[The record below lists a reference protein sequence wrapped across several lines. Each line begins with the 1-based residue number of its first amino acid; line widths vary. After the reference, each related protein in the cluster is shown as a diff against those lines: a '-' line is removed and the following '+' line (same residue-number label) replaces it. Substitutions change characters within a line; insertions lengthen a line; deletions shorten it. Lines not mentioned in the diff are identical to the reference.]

1 MSRTLSAPVTVA
13 FDYTRSTGPV
23 IGRFLTGLRDGVI
36 VAGRTSAG
44 EVVVPPLEYDPVTHE
59 QTTDFVE
66 VADVGTVTSWT
77 WVPEPVAG
85 QPFDRPFAFA
95 LVTLDG
101 ATRPLFHAVDVASPD
116 ELSTGM
122 RVRVR
127 WAGERVGHINDIA
140 SFEPVGDSPEGGF
153 ETGASAPSSTTEV
166 PPGVE
171 EVAQQP
177 SRNPSDTEVPPGV
190 EEVAQQP
197 SRNPSD
203 TEVPPGVEEVAQQ
216 PSRNPSTTEPV
227 TGVVTPVSLDYV
239 YAASPEEST
248 FYRGLDEGR
257 ILGQRCP
264 SCHKVYVP
272 PRSACPTDGTPTEG
286 EIELSGLGT
295 ITTFCIVNVP
305 FLGQKIAPPYV
316 SAYVLLD
323 GADIAL
329 LHLILGVPADEV
341 RMGMRVK
348 AVWRPRE
355 EWAYSLE
362 NIDHFAP
369 TGDPDADYDTY
380 RRHL

>member
-1 MSRTLSAPVTVA
+1 MNRTLSAPVTVA

-23 IGRFLTGLRDGVI
+23 VGRFLTGLRDGVL

-44 EVVVPPLEYDPVTHE
+44 EVVVPPLEYDPVTHV

-66 VADVGTVTSWT
+66 VSPVGTVTSWT

-116 ELSTGM
+116 EISTGM
-122 RVRVR
+122 RVQVR
-127 WAGERVGHINDIA
+127 WAAERVGHINDIA
-140 SFEPVGDSPEGGF
+140 CFEPLGDESTARPAGGGIL
-153 ETGASAPSSTTEV
+153 E
-166 PPGVE
+166 
-171 EVAQQP
+171 
-177 SRNPSDTEVPPGV
+177 D
-190 EEVAQQP
+190 
-197 SRNPSD
+197 D
-203 TEVPPGVEEVAQQ
+203 L
-216 PSRNPSTTEPV
+216 V
-227 TGVVTPVSLDYV
+227 TGVVTTVSLDYV

-248 FYRGLDEGR
+248 FYRGLHEGR
-257 ILGQRCP
+257 LLGQRCP
-264 SCHKVYVP
+264 TCDKVYVP

-286 EIELSGLGT
+286 EIELTGEGT

-341 RMGMRVK
+341 RMGTRVK
-348 AVWRPRE
+348 AVWKPSE
-355 EWAYSLE
+355 EWTYSLE

-380 RRHL
+380 KNHL

>member
-127 WAGERVGHINDIA
+127 WAGERVGHINDILG
-140 SFEPVGDSPEGGF
+140 FEPITDG
-153 ETGASAPSSTTEV
+153 
-166 PPGVE
+166 PGVE

-177 SRNPSDTEVPPGV
+177 SRN
-190 EEVAQQP
+190 
-197 SRNPSD
+197 R
-203 TEVPPGVEEVAQQ
+203 
-216 PSRNPSTTEPV
+216 STTEPV

-369 TGDPDADYDTY
+369 AGDPDADYDTY